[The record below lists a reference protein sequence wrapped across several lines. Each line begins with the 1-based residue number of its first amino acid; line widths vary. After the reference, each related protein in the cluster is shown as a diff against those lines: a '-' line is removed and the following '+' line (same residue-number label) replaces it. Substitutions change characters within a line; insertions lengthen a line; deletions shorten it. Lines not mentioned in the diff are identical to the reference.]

1 MIFNRN
7 REKVMDTI
15 AIIVPCYNEQEVLE
29 QFHRRTEEVLAGIR
43 DCRFRYVFVNDGSR
57 DGTLPILRRLA
68 EEDYKVSYISF
79 SRNFGKEAAML
90 AGMDYA
96 ECDAAVIMDADLQHP
111 PEMIPEMIGW
121 WRKGY
126 DDVCAK
132 RADRKD
138 EGFIKRHL
146 TNFFYKLLQKCSR
159 TAIQRNV
166 GDFRLLD
173 RRCLSALRL
182 MRESERYTKGLFT
195 WVGFKKKEIPFH
207 VQPRAA
213 GKTTWNYWSLMN
225 LALEGLTSFTT
236 APLRLA
242 SMFGVLVSFAAIL
255 YMLYVFIRAMIYGDP
270 VAGYP
275 TLLTVMLC
283 LGGVQLLALGIIGE
297 YLGRVFN
304 ESKHRP
310 LYLVDEWNGRKM
322 EYVLKPVPEERRV
335 ETHKKEPNDEND

>member
-1 MIFNRN
+1 
-7 REKVMDTI
+7 MDTI
-15 AIIVPCYNEQEVLE
+15 TIIVPCYNEQEVLE
-29 QFHRRTEEVLAGIR
+29 EFHTEVGKVFSAVP
-43 DCRFRYVFVNDGSR
+43 DCRFRFLFVNDGSR
-57 DGTLPILRRLA
+57 DGTLGIIRRLA
-68 EEDYKVSYISF
+68 EEDPRVSYISF

-90 AGMDYA
+90 AGLDYA
-96 ECDAAVIMDADLQHP
+96 ESDAVILMDSDLQHP
-111 PEMIPEMIGW
+111 PGLIPEMVRW
-121 WRKGY
+121 WRQGY

-138 EGFIKRHL
+138 EGFVKRHL

-159 TAIQRNV
+159 TEIQRNV

-173 RRCLSALRL
+173 RRCVAALRL
-182 MRESERYTKGLFT
+182 MREGERYTKGMFT
-195 WVGFKKKEIPFH
+195 WVGFKKKELPFH
-207 VQPRAA
+207 VRPRAA
-213 GKTTWNYWSLMN
+213 GKTTWNYWSLLN

-242 SMFGVLVSFAAIL
+242 SMFGVAVSFLAIL
-255 YMLYVFIRAMIYGDP
+255 YMIYVFIRAMLYGDP

-304 ESKHRP
+304 ESKRRP
-310 LYLVDEWNGRKM
+310 LYLVDEMNGRKM
-322 EYVLKPVPEERRV
+322 TYVMKPVPVERRV
-335 ETHKKEPNDEND
+335 KEKDDDDDD

>member
-1 MIFNRN
+1 
-7 REKVMDTI
+7 MDTI
-15 AIIVPCYNEQEVLE
+15 TIIVPCYNEQEVLE
-29 QFHRRTEEVLAGIR
+29 EFHTEVGKVFSAVP
-43 DCRFRYVFVNDGSR
+43 DCRFRFLFVNDGSR
-57 DGTLPILRRLA
+57 DGTLGIIRRLA
-68 EEDYKVSYISF
+68 EEDPRVSYISF

-90 AGMDYA
+90 AGLDYA
-96 ECDAAVIMDADLQHP
+96 ESDAVILMDSDLQHP
-111 PEMIPEMIGW
+111 PELIPEMVRW
-121 WRKGY
+121 WRQGY

-138 EGFIKRHL
+138 EGFVKRHL

-159 TAIQRNV
+159 TEIQRNV

-173 RRCLSALRL
+173 RRCVAALRL
-182 MRESERYTKGLFT
+182 MREGERYTKGMFT
-195 WVGFKKKEIPFH
+195 WVGFKKKELPFH
-207 VQPRAA
+207 VRPRAA
-213 GKTTWNYWSLMN
+213 GKTTWNYWSLLN

-242 SMFGVLVSFAAIL
+242 SMFGVAVSFLAIL
-255 YMLYVFIRAMIYGDP
+255 YMVYVFVRAMLYGDP

-304 ESKHRP
+304 ESKRRP
-310 LYLVDEWNGRKM
+310 LYLVDEMNGRKM
-322 EYVLKPVPEERRV
+322 TYVMKPVPVERRV
-335 ETHKKEPNDEND
+335 KEKDDDDDD

>member
-1 MIFNRN
+1 
-7 REKVMDTI
+7 MDTI
-15 AIIVPCYNEQEVLE
+15 TIIVPCYNEQEVLKE
-29 QFHRRTEEVLAGIR
+29 FHTEVGKVFSAVP
-43 DCRFRYVFVNDGSR
+43 DCRFRFLFVNDGSR
-57 DGTLPILRRLA
+57 DGTLGIIRRLA
-68 EEDYKVSYISF
+68 EEDPRVSYISF

-90 AGMDYA
+90 AGLDYA
-96 ECDAAVIMDADLQHP
+96 ESDAVILMDSDLQHP
-111 PEMIPEMIGW
+111 PELIPEMVRW
-121 WRKGY
+121 WRQGY

-138 EGFIKRHL
+138 EGFVKRHL

-159 TAIQRNV
+159 TEIQRNV

-173 RRCLSALRL
+173 RRCVAALRL
-182 MRESERYTKGLFT
+182 MREGERYTKGMFT

-207 VQPRAA
+207 VRPRAA
-213 GKTTWNYWSLMN
+213 GKTTWNYWSLLN

-242 SMFGVLVSFAAIL
+242 SMFGVAVSFLAIL
-255 YMLYVFIRAMIYGDP
+255 YMIYVFIRAMLYGDP

-304 ESKHRP
+304 ESKRRP
-310 LYLVDEWNGRKM
+310 LYLVDEMNGRKM
-322 EYVLKPVPEERRV
+322 TYVMKPVPVERRV
-335 ETHKKEPNDEND
+335 KEKDDDDDD

>member
-1 MIFNRN
+1 
-7 REKVMDTI
+7 MDTI
-15 AIIVPCYNEQEVLE
+15 TIIVPCYNEQEVLE
-29 QFHRRTEEVLAGIR
+29 EFHTEVGKVFSAVP
-43 DCRFRYVFVNDGSR
+43 DCRFRFLFVNDGSR
-57 DGTLPILRRLA
+57 DGTLSIIRRLA
-68 EEDYKVSYISF
+68 EEDPRVSYISF

-90 AGMDYA
+90 AGLDYA
-96 ECDAAVIMDADLQHP
+96 ESDAVILMDSDLQHP
-111 PEMIPEMIGW
+111 PELIPEMVRW
-121 WRKGY
+121 WRQGY

-138 EGFIKRHL
+138 EGFVKRHL

-159 TAIQRNV
+159 TEIQRNV

-173 RRCLSALRL
+173 RRCVAALRL
-182 MRESERYTKGLFT
+182 MREGERYTKGMFT

-207 VQPRAA
+207 VRPRAA
-213 GKTTWNYWSLMN
+213 GKTTWNYWSLLN

-242 SMFGVLVSFAAIL
+242 SMFGVAVSFLAIL
-255 YMLYVFIRAMIYGDP
+255 YMIYVFIRAMLYGDP

-304 ESKHRP
+304 ESKRRP
-310 LYLVDEWNGRKM
+310 LYLVDEMNGRKM
-322 EYVLKPVPEERRV
+322 TYVMKPVPVERRV
-335 ETHKKEPNDEND
+335 KEKNDDDDD

>member
-1 MIFNRN
+1 
-7 REKVMDTI
+7 MDTI
-15 AIIVPCYNEQEVLE
+15 TIIVPCYNEQEVLE
-29 QFHRRTEEVLAGIR
+29 EFHTEVGKVFSAVP
-43 DCRFRYVFVNDGSR
+43 DCRFRFLFVNDGSR
-57 DGTLPILRRLA
+57 DGTLGIIRRLA
-68 EEDYKVSYISF
+68 EEDRRVSYISF

-90 AGMDYA
+90 AGLDYA
-96 ECDAAVIMDADLQHP
+96 ESDAVILMDSDLQHP
-111 PEMIPEMIGW
+111 PELIPEMVRW
-121 WRKGY
+121 WRQGY

-138 EGFIKRHL
+138 EGFVKRHL

-159 TAIQRNV
+159 TEIQRNV

-173 RRCLSALRL
+173 RRCVAALRL
-182 MRESERYTKGLFT
+182 MREGERYTKGMFT

-207 VQPRAA
+207 VRPRAA
-213 GKTTWNYWSLMN
+213 GKTTWNYWSLLN

-242 SMFGVLVSFAAIL
+242 SMFGVAVSFLAIL
-255 YMLYVFIRAMIYGDP
+255 YMIYVFVRAMLYGDP

-304 ESKHRP
+304 ESKRRP
-310 LYLVDEWNGRKM
+310 LYLVDEMNGRKM
-322 EYVLKPVPEERRV
+322 TYVMKPIPVERRV
-335 ETHKKEPNDEND
+335 KEKDDDDDD

>member
-1 MIFNRN
+1 
-7 REKVMDTI
+7 MDTI
-15 AIIVPCYNEQEVLE
+15 TIIVPCYNEQEVLE
-29 QFHRRTEEVLAGIR
+29 EFHTEVGKVFSAVP
-43 DCRFRYVFVNDGSR
+43 DCRFRFLFVNDGSR
-57 DGTLPILRRLA
+57 DGTLGIIRRLA
-68 EEDYKVSYISF
+68 EEDSRVSYISF

-90 AGMDYA
+90 AGLDYA
-96 ECDAAVIMDADLQHP
+96 ESDAVILMDSDLQHP
-111 PEMIPEMIGW
+111 PELIPEMVRW
-121 WRKGY
+121 WRQGY

-138 EGFIKRHL
+138 EGFVKRHL

-159 TAIQRNV
+159 TEIQRNV

-173 RRCLSALRL
+173 RRCVAALRL
-182 MRESERYTKGLFT
+182 MREGERYTKGMFT
-195 WVGFKKKEIPFH
+195 WVGFKKKELPFH
-207 VQPRAA
+207 VRPRAA
-213 GKTTWNYWSLMN
+213 GKTTWNYWSLLN

-242 SMFGVLVSFAAIL
+242 SMFGVAVSFLAIL
-255 YMLYVFIRAMIYGDP
+255 YMIYVFVRAMLYGDP

-304 ESKHRP
+304 ESKRRP
-310 LYLVDEWNGRKM
+310 LYLVDEMNGRKM
-322 EYVLKPVPEERRV
+322 TYVMKPIPVERRV
-335 ETHKKEPNDEND
+335 KEKDDDDDD

>member
-1 MIFNRN
+1 
-7 REKVMDTI
+7 MDTI
-15 AIIVPCYNEQEVLE
+15 TIIVPCYNEQEVLE
-29 QFHRRTEEVLAGIR
+29 EFHTEVGKVFSAVP
-43 DCRFRYVFVNDGSR
+43 DCRFRFLFVNDGSR
-57 DGTLPILRRLA
+57 DGTLGIIRRLA
-68 EEDYKVSYISF
+68 EEDSRVSYISF

-90 AGMDYA
+90 AGLDYA
-96 ECDAAVIMDADLQHP
+96 ESDAVILMDSDLQHP
-111 PEMIPEMIGW
+111 PELIPEMVRW
-121 WRKGY
+121 WRQGY

-138 EGFIKRHL
+138 EGFVKRHL

-159 TAIQRNV
+159 TEIQRNV

-173 RRCLSALRL
+173 RRCVAALRL
-182 MRESERYTKGLFT
+182 MREGERYTKGMFT
-195 WVGFKKKEIPFH
+195 WVGFKKKELPFH
-207 VQPRAA
+207 VRPRAA
-213 GKTTWNYWSLMN
+213 GKTTWNYWSLLN

-242 SMFGVLVSFAAIL
+242 SMFGVAVSFLAIL
-255 YMLYVFIRAMIYGDP
+255 YMIYVFVRAMLYGDP

-304 ESKHRP
+304 ESKRRP
-310 LYLVDEWNGRKM
+310 LYLVDEMNGRKM
-322 EYVLKPVPEERRV
+322 TYVMKPVPVERRV
-335 ETHKKEPNDEND
+335 KEKDDDDDD